1 MTLTSSKQ
9 FPTPPKLMNLSSV
22 HQNEDE
28 VTNTNKIRV
37 KIVFKGNILITY
49 IDRTIS
55 FDNIVKKVR
64 EFLRVF
70 PFTIKWLDDEGD
82 PCTISSQMELDTAIR
97 YYLVM
102 GQVVKVP
109 KIRVKIG
116 LKVEHAS

>member
-28 VTNTNKIRV
+28 VTNTINNIRV

-82 PCTISSQMELDTAIR
+82 PCTISSQIELDTAIR
-97 YYLVM
+97 Y
-102 GQVVKVP
+102 
-109 KIRVKIG
+109 
-116 LKVEHAS
+116 

>member
-1 MTLTSSKQ
+1 
-9 FPTPPKLMNLSSV
+9 MNLSSV

-102 GQVVKVP
+102 GQVV
-109 KIRVKIG
+109 
-116 LKVEHAS
+116 

>member
-9 FPTPPKLMNLSSV
+9 FPTPPKLMNISF
-22 HQNEDE
+22 QNENE
-28 VTNTNKIRV
+28 VTTTNNIRV

-82 PCTISSQMELDTAIR
+82 PCTISSQIELDTAIR
-97 YYLVM
+97 YYVSSDGSGSIGIQNS
-102 GQVVKVP
+102 GQNW
-109 KIRVKIG
+109 
-116 LKVEHAS
+116 VEV